1 MSWHAR
7 HERSIVAEH
16 LPGGTCP
23 STHVEHG
30 GLLVYEDQMDTGVT
44 PAEPGTQEPSN
55 ARTRWWAIGG
65 VVVVIA
71 FVASV
76 VMSTRSASVP
86 VGASGSMAG
95 MSMGAGRLMVTMR
108 DVSGREVRLPGGRPG
123 VVVFAEARR
132 CKPCMAAVRA
142 ARDALREA
150 PAGAQLIVVMT
161 DSGTGRADVRAF
173 ARSVGP
179 GPARY
184 VIDDRNGGLSS
195 MLGASSLGS
204 AVVYDARGRVVARPD
219 ARLRQMVAALQTVGR

>member
-1 MSWHAR
+1 MSWHAQ
-7 HERSIVAEH
+7 HERSIVAGH
-16 LPGGTCP
+16 LPGGACP
-23 STHVEHG
+23 STSVEHG
-30 GLLVYEDQMDTGVT
+30 GLLVGADQIDTGVT
-44 PAEPGTQEPSN
+44 PETQEPSS
-55 ARTRWWAIGG
+55 ARSRWWAIVAA
-65 VVVVIA
+65 VVVVA

-108 DVSGREVRLPGGRPG
+108 DVSDRTVRLPGGRPG

-132 CKPCMAAVRA
+132 CEPCLAGVRA
-142 ARDALREA
+142 ARDALRKA
-150 PAGAQLIVVMT
+150 PVGAQLIVVMA
-161 DSGTGRADVRAF
+161 DSGTSRADVRAF

-184 VIDDRNGGLSS
+184 VVDDRTGALSS

-219 ARLRQMVAALQTVGR
+219 AGSRQIVAVLRTVDR

>member
-7 HERSIVAEH
+7 HERSIVARH
-16 LPGGTCP
+16 PPGRAGQWTN
-23 STHVEHG
+23 VEHG
-30 GLLVYEDQMDTGVT
+30 GLLVYEDQMDAGLT
-44 PAEPGTQEPSN
+44 PAEPEAQEPSN

-132 CKPCMAAVRA
+132 CGPCLAAVRA

-150 PAGAQLIVVMT
+150 PVGAQLIVVMT

-173 ARSVGP
+173 AQLVGP

-184 VIDDRNGGLSS
+184 VIDDRNGGLST
-195 MLGASSLGS
+195 MLGASSLGG

-219 ARLRQMVAALQTVGR
+219 AGSPQIVAVLQTVDR